1 MTNPPKKKG
10 TAFES
15 AVVAHIIAAG
25 FPARRVALAGSADP
39 S

>member
-1 MTNPPKKKG
+1 MNKPKAKG
-10 TAFES
+10 TRFES
-15 AVVAHIIAAG
+15 ALVEHIIAAG